1 MPLSCISLSKES
13 TSTRFFYCLILFI
26 VSLLAVIFH
35 SSGESGSD
43 LLRFMSRNMQK
54 VCLRTRSE
62 ESCIRLVGY
71 VAVYRF
77 CIPLAIFH
85 FLLMLLTINV
95 SDSQSVRGK
104 IHNGFWFWKI
114 LLLSGLWV
122 SSVFL
127 PSLSTAVYVLMMI
140 GVAGGIA
147 VIYIQHVFLI
157 DFAYELNGRW
167 YARSKTNPKFLAL
180 VYVGSALLYFAS
192 FASYALLLGLWG
204 IITNCVLNSM
214 IVYVNACVT
223 GAILLFSVASPR
235 IRNQHLWLPGAITA
249 AFAAYLTW
257 SAVLS
262 QPKTIVRG
270 VSVEWQ
276 AMQFFRMSSP
286 LNATA
291 SLQLSLNRTG
301 RLMRN
306 RCFPQARFTTVTW
319 HPLSDIIAI
328 GGLVMV
334 IVGTVFSGLRLSAQA
349 KRIGIKTR
357 RNRFK
362 EILREVHGPKCAAGL
377 SSPAPACNCLTME
390 RKSKQRIR
398 ALSMLMDVL
407 NEKADEHHPGRASL
421 LGDQSQ
427 LKSVVKR
434 KGTLPVVA
442 SDPALAASAAASK
455 RLTLQEVPKSVYRN
469 PPAAPILCPPAAGVE
484 GGTAN
489 VPPRVSGD
497 GNRVS
502 SPPPLPSARSDGIEL
517 MMAAVKRRNR
527 TISESGAQRPASCV
541 ETTSPAVGGSLSSF
555 SSLEDVRLAKARY
568 VTAYL
573 SKDEGRH
580 LLHRNAELAT
590 SVVSFADVVADTRAP
605 RDQFTIY
612 NEAILAVYS
621 YSWFHFT
628 FCLSCLYMMA
638 QLTNWYNPE
647 LSNIHTVLESWAN
660 MWMKLLSA
668 WLALLLYAW
677 TIFCMRFCV
686 GRSLIE
692 IPLAPTVHWTDTER
706 DDNGNNRPQAV

>member
-1 MPLSCISLSKES
+1 MRTNRCLRILSSCFASKPMPLSCISRTKES

-26 VSLLAVIFH
+26 MSLLAVIFH

-104 IHNGFWFWKI
+104 IHNGFWLWKI
-114 LLLSGLWV
+114 LLLSGLWI

-127 PSLSTAVYVLMMI
+127 PTLSTAVYVLMMI

-167 YARSKTNPKFLAL
+167 YARSKTSPKFLA
-180 VYVGSALLYFAS
+180 F
-192 FASYALLLGLWG
+192 
-204 IITNCVLNSM
+204 
-214 IVYVNACVT
+214 
-223 GAILLFSVASPR
+223 
-235 IRNQHLWLPGAITA
+235 RNQHLWLPGAITA

-306 RCFPQARFTTVTW
+306 RCFPQARFATVTW

-334 IVGTVFSGLRLSAQA
+334 IVGTVFSG
-349 KRIGIKTR
+349 
-357 RNRFK
+357 
-362 EILREVHGPKCAAGL
+362 
-377 SSPAPACNCLTME
+377 
-390 RKSKQRIR
+390 
-398 ALSMLMDVL
+398 
-407 NEKADEHHPGRASL
+407 
-421 LGDQSQ
+421 
-427 LKSVVKR
+427 
-434 KGTLPVVA
+434 
-442 SDPALAASAAASK
+442 
-455 RLTLQEVPKSVYRN
+455 
-469 PPAAPILCPPAAGVE
+469 
-484 GGTAN
+484 
-489 VPPRVSGD
+489 
-497 GNRVS
+497 
-502 SPPPLPSARSDGIEL
+502 
-517 MMAAVKRRNR
+517 
-527 TISESGAQRPASCV
+527 
-541 ETTSPAVGGSLSSF
+541 
-555 SSLEDVRLAKARY
+555 
-568 VTAYL
+568 
-573 SKDEGRH
+573 
-580 LLHRNAELAT
+580 
-590 SVVSFADVVADTRAP
+590 
-605 RDQFTIY
+605 
-612 NEAILAVYS
+612 
-621 YSWFHFT
+621 
-628 FCLSCLYMMA
+628 
-638 QLTNWYNPE
+638 
-647 LSNIHTVLESWAN
+647 
-660 MWMKLLSA
+660 
-668 WLALLLYAW
+668 
-677 TIFCMRFCV
+677 
-686 GRSLIE
+686 
-692 IPLAPTVHWTDTER
+692 
-706 DDNGNNRPQAV
+706 